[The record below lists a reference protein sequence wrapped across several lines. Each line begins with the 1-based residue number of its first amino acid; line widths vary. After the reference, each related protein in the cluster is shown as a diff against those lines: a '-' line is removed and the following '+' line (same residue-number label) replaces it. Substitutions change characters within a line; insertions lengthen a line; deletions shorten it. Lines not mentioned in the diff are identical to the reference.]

1 MIVLPVLFYPLM
13 CKQGRYGRVFL
24 SRASHK
30 RRHSTGQEV
39 RTLLKLRVSAA
50 ITKVALSYLKGRNE
64 IHHATTKTVCTQDKM
79 AQRESEQLDRVP
91 YENKG
96 SYGNPGP
103 ITLTHI
109 GGQDTT
115 QRGP

>member
-1 MIVLPVLFYPLM
+1 MIVLPVLFYPLV
-13 CKQGRYGRVFL
+13 CKRGRYGRVSL
-24 SRASHK
+24 NRASHK

-39 RTLLKLRVSAA
+39 STLLKLRVSAA
-50 ITKVALSYLKGRNE
+50 ITKVALSYLKGRKE

-91 YENKG
+91 YGNKG

-103 ITLTHI
+103 S
-109 GGQDTT
+109 
-115 QRGP
+115 P